1 MGAVPAER
9 PVAVT
14 HVGEGPRVVL
24 VHGGASPKA
33 TWASLRPLS
42 ARWSLDIV
50 HRRGYP
56 PSPPPDGRVDFDV
69 DAADI
74 ARLLEE
80 EPAHLVGHS
89 YGGVGVT
96 IAALMRPDRVRSLTL
111 IEPALF
117 VGAEHDPEIAWFK
130 RLGEDVLR
138 EGLDCD
144 RARLRAFLTIAG
156 GPPVGDGELSPDVVR
171 VVRRAQRNRPPSE
184 ASPPLDELRATG
196 IPVLVASGDHTV
208 AAERMCDVITKALG
222 ARRLVARGAGHF
234 VQAAPGFIAPFE
246 SFLRRCAR

>member
-14 HVGEGPRVVL
+14 HFGEGPRVVL

-89 YGGVGVT
+89 YGGGGGPPPPPR
-96 IAALMRPDRVRSLTL
+96 RPDRARSL
-111 IEPALF
+111 AL
-117 VGAEHDPEIAWFK
+117 
-130 RLGEDVLR
+130 L
-138 EGLDCD
+138 
-144 RARLRAFLTIAG
+144 
-156 GPPVGDGELSPDVVR
+156 
-171 VVRRAQRNRPPSE
+171 RPP
-184 ASPPLDELRATG
+184 R
-196 IPVLVASGDHTV
+196 
-208 AAERMCDVITKALG
+208 
-222 ARRLVARGAGHF
+222 F
-234 VQAAPGFIAPFE
+234 
-246 SFLRRCAR
+246 